1 MNQDMRQVFSKG
13 RHSRRPTAA
22 CLWMQAGVVNNKPCF
37 KDFHCEDCRFDQ
49 AMTRVC
55 RANHSAR
62 RRGERPRGKSGAFEF
77 WQDKLNR
84 QPPSRRPCIH
94 HMKGRIDFKACPKSY
109 HCADCEFDQFFQDR
123 FKVYAR
129 VEEVAFTDIRG
140 FSLPSGY
147 YLGAG
152 HVWVKLERDGQVSMG
167 IDDFAA
173 RLLGRFDTLSA
184 PLMGKE
190 VIRGGPAF
198 TLGREGNAVT
208 FISPLSGVVT
218 DVNPRARKRPDKV
231 ARTPYT
237 DGWVLTLHCPALK
250 NEVRDLM
257 FMESATDYMDDCAR
271 ELHGFLEEETGLKAA
286 DGGQLVPDIY
296 GALPHVSWE
305 ELVSRFIA

>member
-1 MNQDMRQVFSKG
+1 
-13 RHSRRPTAA
+13 
-22 CLWMQAGVVNNKPCF
+22 
-37 KDFHCEDCRFDQ
+37 
-49 AMTRVC
+49 
-55 RANHSAR
+55 
-62 RRGERPRGKSGAFEF
+62 
-77 WQDKLNR
+77 
-84 QPPSRRPCIH
+84 
-94 HMKGRIDFKACPKSY
+94 MKGRIDFKACPKSY
-109 HCADCEFDQFFQDR
+109 RCIDCEFDQFFQDR

-218 DVNPRARKRPDKV
+218 DVNPRARSSRLR
-231 ARTPYT
+231 AAERT
-237 DGWVLTLHCPALK
+237 GAPAWPF
-250 NEVRDLM
+250 NGER
-257 FMESATDYMDDCAR
+257 F
-271 ELHGFLEEETGLKAA
+271 AA
-286 DGGQLVPDIY
+286 
-296 GALPHVSWE
+296 
-305 ELVSRFIA
+305 